1 MYGHTDPNYIKASL
15 LTRKHTKAKLQI
27 TTTMDKGLDSDKLF

>member
-27 TTTMDKGLDSDKLF
+27 TTTREKGLDSDKQF